1 MTPSGTSAGIDQS
14 TFESAVRPQDDLFR
28 YVNGQWLDSHEIP
41 ADRASVGSFID
52 LRDASELAVRE
63 LIEAAAAKPAGDAL
77 EKKIGDLYASFMDEA
92 AVDEAGITPLTDI
105 IRAVYA
111 TQSSEELLAL
121 SAKLQRGE
129 TTGAIGF
136 YVYNDPGDPTRY
148 LFQLYQSGL
157 GLPDE
162 AYYREEKSAELRQK
176 YQQHVAN
183 MLGLAGVAEPEEAAE
198 RVMSLETALAAGH
211 WDNVTLRDPQKT
223 YNLLSRDE
231 ALELLPSLGAW
242 FTALGVSEQQSAEL
256 VVQTPDFFKTL
267 AQLLTEQPLQA
278 WQDWL
283 TLRVISSAA
292 PYLSAEIVAENFA
305 FYGTAL
311 SGATEIRE
319 RWKRGVAL
327 VEGGLG
333 EALGQLY
340 VAKHFPP
347 EHKARMETL
356 VTGLIEAYR
365 ASIQELDWMSAETKA
380 RALEKLD
387 KFVPKIGY
395 PNRWRD
401 YSALEISADD
411 LLGNVQRANLF
422 ELNRQLARIGQ
433 PIDREEWLMTPQ
445 TVNAYYNP
453 TMNEIVFPAAILQ
466 PPFFDANAD
475 DAANFGGIGAV
486 IGHEIGH
493 GFDDQGS
500 QFDGDGAL
508 NNWWT
513 DADRE
518 AFEERTAKLV
528 EQYEALSPI
537 AAPEQH
543 LNGKLTLGEN
553 IGDLG
558 GLSIAYA
565 AWQLA
570 LGADASPEIDGLSGA
585 ERFFFSWAECWRGK
599 NRPEEAARRVSIDPH
614 SAAEWRCNQ
623 VVKNLDTF
631 HQAFGTT
638 ENDELWLDPA
648 DRVRIW

>member
-14 TFESAVRPQDDLFR
+14 TFESTVRPQDDLFR
-28 YVNGQWLDSHEIP
+28 YVNGRWLDSHDIP

-63 LIEAAAAKPAGDAL
+63 LIEAAAAKPDGDVL
-77 EKKIGDLYASFMDEA
+77 ERKIGDLYASFMAEE
-92 AVDEAGITPLTDI
+92 AVDAAGITPLSDV

-111 TQSSEELLAL
+111 TQSANELLCL

-129 TTGAIGF
+129 TSGAIGF

-162 AYYREEKSAELRQK
+162 AYYREEKSAELREK
-176 YQQHVAN
+176 YQQHVAK
-183 MLGLAGVAEPEEAAE
+183 MLELAGVAESEEAAE
-198 RVMSLETALAAGH
+198 RVMGLETALAAGH

-223 YNLLSRDE
+223 YNLLSRE
-231 ALELLPSLGAW
+231 QVLELLPGLAGW
-242 FTALGVSEQQSAEL
+242 FEALGVSAEQTAEV
-256 VVQTPDFFKTL
+256 VVQTPDFFSTV
-267 AQLLTEQPLQA
+267 AQQLSEQPLQA

-283 TLRVISSAA
+283 AMRVISSAA
-292 PYLSAEIVAENFA
+292 PYLSSDIVAENFA

-327 VEGGLG
+327 VEDGLG

-347 EHKARMETL
+347 EHKSRMESL
-356 VTGLIEAYR
+356 VAGLIEAYR
-365 ASIQELDWMSAETKA
+365 DSIQSLDWMSEETKA
-380 RALEKLD
+380 RALEKLG

-395 PNRWRD
+395 PNSWRD
-401 YSALEISADD
+401 YSTLQISADD
-411 LLGNVQRANLF
+411 LLGNVQRAHLF

-500 QFDGDGAL
+500 QFDGEGAL

-513 DADRE
+513 DADRA
-518 AFEERTAKLV
+518 AFEERTAQLV
-528 EQYEALSPI
+528 EQYEALSPL
-537 AAPEQH
+537 AAPEHH

-570 LGADASPEIDGLSGA
+570 LAGEQPAEIDGLSGA
-585 ERFFFSWAECWRGK
+585 ERFFLSWAECWRGK
-599 NRPEEAARRVSIDPH
+599 HRPEEAIRRVSTDPH
-614 SAAEWRCNQ
+614 SANEWRCNQ

-631 HQAFGTT
+631 HQTFGTVAG
-638 ENDELWLDPA
+638 DGLWLDPA
-648 DRVRIW
+648 NRVRIW

>member
-1 MTPSGTSAGIDQS
+1 MTPSGTSSGIDQS
-14 TFESAVRPQDDLFR
+14 TFEPQSRPQDDLFR
-28 YVNGQWLDSHEIP
+28 HVNGRWLDENEIP

-63 LIEAAAAKPAGDAL
+63 IIETAAANADGAPL
-77 EKKIGDLYASFMDEA
+77 EKKIGDLYASFMNEEVVNA
-92 AVDEAGITPLTDI
+92 AGIAPLTDTL
-105 IRAVYA
+105 RAVYA
-111 TQSSEELLAL
+111 TQSAKDLLTLA
-121 SAKLQRGE
+121 AKLQRGE
-129 TTGAIGF
+129 TSGPIGF

-148 LFQLYQSGL
+148 LFQVYQSGL

-176 YQQHVAN
+176 YQQHVAK
-183 MLGLAGVAEPEEAAE
+183 MLGLAGVAEDEAAAE
-198 RVMSLETALAAGH
+198 RVMALETALAEGH

-223 YNLLSRDE
+223 YNLLSRD
-231 ALELLPSLGAW
+231 AATELFSGLGSW
-242 FTALGVSEQQSAEL
+242 LDALGVSEQQSAEI
-256 VVQTPDFFKTL
+256 VVQNPDFLRTL
-267 AQLLTEQPLQA
+267 ETALAEQPLQA

-283 TLRVISSAA
+283 AMRVISSAA
-292 PYLSAEIVAENFA
+292 PYLSENIVAENFA

-311 SGATEIRE
+311 SGTTEIRE

-340 VAKHFPP
+340 VAQHFPP
-347 EHKARMETL
+347 AHKERMETL
-356 VTGLIEAYR
+356 VAGLIEAYR
-365 ASIQELDWMSAETKA
+365 ESISSLEWMGEETKA
-380 RALEKLD
+380 KALEKLG

-395 PNRWRD
+395 PNVWRD
-401 YSALEISADD
+401 YSELEISAAD

-466 PPFFDANAD
+466 PPFFDAGAD

-500 QFDGDGAL
+500 QFDGEGAL

-513 DADRE
+513 DQDRS

-528 EQYEALSPI
+528 AQYDALSPV
-537 AAPEQH
+537 AAPEH
-543 LNGKLTLGEN
+543 RLNGKLTLGEN

-570 LGADASPEIDGLSGA
+570 LDGTSAEDIDELSGT
-585 ERFFFSWAECWRGK
+585 ERFFYSWAQCWRGK
-599 NRPEEAARRVSIDPH
+599 SRPEEAIRRVSTDPH

-631 HQAFGTT
+631 HQTFGTT
-638 ENDELWLDPA
+638 ETDELWLDPA
-648 DRVRIW
+648 ARVRIW